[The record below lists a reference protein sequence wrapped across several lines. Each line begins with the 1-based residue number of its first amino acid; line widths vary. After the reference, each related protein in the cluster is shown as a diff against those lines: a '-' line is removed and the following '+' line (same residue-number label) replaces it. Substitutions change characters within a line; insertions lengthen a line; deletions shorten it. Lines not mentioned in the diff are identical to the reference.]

1 MTEKDTKTV
10 LVIVGVVL
18 LVSLTVL
25 VNIIISN
32 EVKRGRFI
40 GFDSEHVRTIDVK
53 GEGKVLATPDSA
65 SVHFGVITSSESSE
79 EALEENNAKAT
90 SLIAFL
96 KSEGV
101 EERNIQTTGVNVRPV
116 YDRDPDFISERRI
129 IRYEVSN
136 RVEVKIE
143 DIDNVGTIV
152 DGAVR
157 EGADN
162 VTGLRFS
169 VSDEEKLKE
178 QAREEAVQDAR
189 EKAEGITSALG
200 VRLGRVMSFSE
211 SRDYG
216 IIYRAEMA
224 LDSLEGELPEKTPI
238 EPGEDEVEVTVTITF
253 EII

>member
-1 MTEKDTKTV
+1 MHDKNIKSILT
-10 LVIVGVVL
+10 IVGVVL

-32 EVKRGRFI
+32 EVKKGRFI
-40 GFDSEHVRTIDVK
+40 GLDSEHVRTIDVK
-53 GEGKVLATPDSA
+53 GEGEILATPDSA
-65 SVHFGVITSSESSE
+65 SVHFGVITSSENSE
-79 EALEENNAKAT
+79 EALEENNTKAT
-90 SLIAFL
+90 RLIDFL
-96 KSEGV
+96 KKEGV
-101 EERNIQTTGVNVRPV
+101 EEKNIQTTGVNVMPV
-116 YDRDPDFISERRI
+116 YDRDPDFISERKI

-143 DIDNVGTIV
+143 DIDNASTII

-178 QAREEAVQDAR
+178 RAREKAVQDAR

-200 VRLGRVMSFSE
+200 VKLGRVMSFSE
-211 SRDYG
+211 SGDYG
-216 IIYRAEMA
+216 IMYRSEMA
-224 LDSLEGELPEKTPI
+224 LDSIEESPEKTPI
-238 EPGEDEVEVTVTITF
+238 EPGEDEVKINVTVTF